1 MKQIKKLLLC
11 THPDIFNPDIV
22 DHASE
27 IAKNS
32 QARVKVFHVIG
43 GYPEDL
49 KQWWN
54 VRDPQQLHD
63 RIQNERE
70 AFVTSVVERVK
81 NNGVQNVSWEIRWG
95 KEFLE
100 TTREVMR
107 NGHDLVMVTA
117 RDMKAISK
125 KLFECPS
132 RELFLVCPCSL
143 WIAKYKKFGIRT
155 KRILAAL
162 PGEGSGHVDLTC
174 DGISAK
180 ILENAALIAALEG
193 SELHVVHALP
203 KYGAKG
209 MKKGRKLRP
218 DLAEFIDELRTRLKD
233 SCHSL
238 LTEYGVILEQ
248 DHVHLLIGDPSEVI
262 PEFANELGL
271 DLIVMGTAGRSGL
284 AGLVHGNTAETVLQ
298 EVSCSI
304 LAIKPDDFKSP
315 VQLEEE
321 KVTA

>member
-1 MKQIKKLLLC
+1 MKQINKILLC
-11 THPDIFNPDIV
+11 THPDVFNPGIV
-22 DHASE
+22 DHAAE

-32 QARVKVFHVIG
+32 QAQIKVFHVIG

-70 AFVTSVVERVK
+70 TFVAGVVEHIRGK
-81 NNGVQNVSWEIRWG
+81 GAQNVSSEIRWG
-95 KEFLE
+95 TEFVE

-117 RDMKAISK
+117 RDMKNISK

-143 WIAKYKKFGIRT
+143 WIAKLRKFGIRT

-174 DGISAK
+174 DGLSAK
-180 ILENAALIAALEG
+180 ILESAAVITALEG
-193 SELHVVHALP
+193 GELHVVHALP

-209 MKKGRKLRP
+209 MKRGQKLRA
-218 DLAEFIDELRTRLKD
+218 DLAGFVDELRTKLRESCAAILK
-233 SCHSL
+233 
-238 LTEYGVILEQ
+238 EYGLSLKQ
-248 DHVHLLIGDPSEVI
+248 NQVHLLIGNPSDVI
-262 PEFANELGL
+262 PDFANELGV
-271 DLIVMGTAGRSGL
+271 DLIVMGTAARSGL
-284 AGLVHGNTAETVLQ
+284 AGLVSGNTAENVLQ
-298 EVSCSI
+298 EINCSI
-304 LAIKPDDFKSP
+304 LAVKPDDFVSP
-315 VQLEEE
+315 VQLKDEEA
-321 KVTA
+321 TP